1 MGEPRRKRVGIMLSI
16 ETEHWH
22 GVLQGLAEGFRAEP
36 AVQVVKIARPER
48 FETARLKRLRLDGLI
63 TRVSSKADEDALLA
77 AGLPVIN
84 VSGRRVGNRLTNVI
98 NDDRRVGEL
107 AARFYLRR
115 GFRRLGFCGV
125 SRHRS
130 STLRQEGFAEA
141 ARAAG
146 EAADELM
153 LPEMPEGDAP
163 SPQAVNRI
171 SEWLGRAERPLGVFC
186 FNDAVARAVAEACAD
201 IGAAIPDDV
210 AVLGVDNDDIQLG
223 FSAIALSSIELNRR
237 RVGFIAAERMI
248 ALLAQPK
255 LAAETLLVPPLKI
268 VARGST
274 DKLAVKDEVV
284 AEALDYLADHLGN
297 TIYVDEVARA
307 VGVSRRSLEMRF
319 KTALGTTVYAE
330 VQRQQLERAEVL
342 LMENP
347 KMTIAEVAYACGFQD
362 ARHLSVVCRRRL
374 GCTPGSLRTPRRV
387 PVPAGD

>member
-1 MGEPRRKRVGIMLSI
+1 MVELRRKRVGIMLSI

-36 AVQVVKIARPER
+36 AVQVVKIARPDK
-48 FETARLKRLRLDGLI
+48 FEAARLKRLRLDGLI
-63 TRVSSKADEDALLA
+63 TRVGSKADEEALLA
-77 AGLPVIN
+77 TGIPVIN
-84 VSGRRVGNRLTNVI
+84 VSGRRVGGRLTNVI

-107 AARFYLRR
+107 AARFYARR
-115 GFRRLGFCGV
+115 GYRNFGYCGAA
-125 SRHRS
+125 RHRS
-130 STLRQEGFAEA
+130 STSRKEGFVDQ
-141 ARAAG
+141 ARASGG
-146 EAADELM
+146 EASELV

-171 SEWLGRAERPLGVFC
+171 ADWLGKAERPLGVFC

-201 IGAAIPDDV
+201 MGASIPEDV

-223 FSAIALSSIELNRR
+223 FSAVALSSIELNRR
-237 RVGFIAAERMI
+237 RVGFMAAERMVE
-248 ALLAQPK
+248 LLMNP
-255 LAAETLLVPPLKI
+255 LLPVETLLVPPLKI

-274 DKLAVKDEVV
+274 DKLAVNDEVV

-319 KTALGTTVYAE
+319 KAALGTTVYAE

-374 GCTPGSLRTPRRV
+374 GCTPGSLRTRSRL
-387 PVPAGD
+387 PAE